1 MLTVW
6 RLRLC
11 WPSFAV
17 GMVREPEPDNLLSM
31 LALSSD
37 VMVSVATSVPA
48 PAPVVR
54 RTAPLLSPVEALSA
68 LECAVAA
75 SFALDAEHTLA
86 DTATSDGAATSPKT
100 SEQINLP
107 SCIEE
112 LSQAIAGFIGHG
124 SVGARLPR
132 SAVVLGKAQS
142 RLRALRKEAVAREA
156 SAELRAGASAIS
168 LCRISSDL
176 NDLRK
181 SDSFTDSHV
190 LKTRCLRHPLIR
202 S

>member
-48 PAPVVR
+48 PAPVAR

-86 DTATSDGAATSPKT
+86 DTATSDGAAKT

-190 LKTRCLRHPLIR
+190 LKTRCLRHTLKLR

>member
-48 PAPVVR
+48 PAPVAR

-86 DTATSDGAATSPKT
+86 DTATSRKT
-100 SEQINLP
+100 SEPINLP

-112 LSQAIAGFIGHG
+112 LSQAIAGFTGHG

-156 SAELRAGASAIS
+156 SAELRAGASAIP

>member
-11 WPSFAV
+11 CPSFAV

-86 DTATSDGAATSPKT
+86 DTATSDGAAKT

-190 LKTRCLRHPLIR
+190 LKTRCLRHTLKLR